1 VKPLGFDAAPRDRS
15 NTKPSVASDSETLR
29 PVVSEAT
36 ASRSLGQPDSA
47 PLPSLP
53 PPSGPASGLPTSMPP
68 RPRSRAPGSFRNGAS
83 AGSSLPPPESVRAA
97 SEPARSLPPPRVPRP
112 GGSGAPASAR
122 ATRAIAVGAVGST
135 PREAG
140 EETEPGAALKT
151 PPAKAEPTNG
161 ATPRRPLPRLMLT
174 ALEPAELLF
183 ERIQEPSEESP
194 ILYHERAYLVDSFN
208 SDDDLEEHL
217 EAELSRIRRDWRH
230 RDASQFVQLSLF
242 DQRFY
247 GEPTLPPIATLS
259 WKDWQGRT
267 EIWVRGVRRS
277 TMPPGVVL
285 DSLPPAFPAGKPL
298 PRFSTHPTQR
308 VPPASLDLLEEL
320 DAVEEVEVL
329 EGRVPRSAADIDD
342 AEELEALDDSDADDE
357 RPAATHSAFGESTHV
372 TDAGTQAAETI
383 PVSLRGTSD
392 PIPLVPRVGDSM
404 APGSRRISV
413 LPFGENADGS
423 QERGLE
429 AGTDSPPDS
438 GPGWQSPEK
447 SGEYLIPLPEEALE
461 PPSSDRVLASE
472 ELLGALFERMHE
484 LSFVMTVGAA
494 ADYVV
499 GALTEYIRC
508 DGVLLHVLDREHD
521 ELVVTRA
528 VGPNSL
534 AVLTRRTRPGG
545 SYLGESL
552 RSTTP
557 LELGPA
563 EIEHSPGVWPA
574 LGLAPRYVI
583 TGSIQRR
590 EQPLG
595 VIELCRSADK
605 GPFSE
610 GQLTAL
616 EYVCEQF
623 SDFVA
628 DRPID
633 LERPSLYPQP
643 PA

>member
-1 VKPLGFDAAPRDRS
+1 MPVAGVSGPDEVSGEGMEPAGVVLVGEAPKSAAPG
-15 NTKPSVASDSETLR
+15 KL
-29 PVVSEAT
+29 
-36 ASRSLGQPDSA
+36 
-47 PLPSLP
+47 
-53 PPSGPASGLPTSMPP
+53 
-68 RPRSRAPGSFRNGAS
+68 
-83 AGSSLPPPESVRAA
+83 
-97 SEPARSLPPPRVPRP
+97 
-112 GGSGAPASAR
+112 
-122 ATRAIAVGAVGST
+122 
-135 PREAG
+135 
-140 EETEPGAALKT
+140 
-151 PPAKAEPTNG
+151 
-161 ATPRRPLPRLMLT
+161 LPRLMLT

-183 ERIQEPSEESP
+183 ERIQEPSDESP

-285 DSLPPAFPAGKPL
+285 DSLPPAFPAGKAL
-298 PRFSTHPTQR
+298 PRFSSHPTQR
-308 VPPASLDLLEEL
+308 VPHGSLDLLEEL
-320 DAVEEVEVL
+320 DAVEEVEAL
-329 EGRVPRSAADIDD
+329 DGRVPRSL
-342 AEELEALDDSDADDE
+342 AEMEEVEALDLENDDMEDDRLPDS
-357 RPAATHSAFGESTHV
+357 AAELREPQRAVDSV
-372 TDAGTQAAETI
+372 AGAAETI
-383 PVSLRGTSD
+383 PASLRGQSD
-392 PIPLVPRVGDSM
+392 PIPLIPRVGDSM
-404 APGSRRISV
+404 APESRRISV
-413 LPFGENADGS
+413 PPFGENDAGSKQQGLDASSDG
-423 QERGLE
+423 
-429 AGTDSPPDS
+429 PPDS

-447 SGEYLIPLPEEALE
+447 SGEYLIPLPQEALA
-461 PPSSDRVLASE
+461 PPSSDRVVASE
-472 ELLGALFERMHE
+472 ELIGALFERMHE

-494 ADYVV
+494 ADYVI

-508 DGVLLHVLDREHD
+508 DGVLLHVLDASRD

-528 VGPNSL
+528 VGPNGS
-534 AVLTRRTRPGG
+534 AVLTRRTRPSGT
-545 SYLGESL
+545 YLEASL
-552 RSTTP
+552 RSATP
-557 LELGPA
+557 IELSPDEVA
-563 EIEHSPGVWPA
+563 ASPGVWPA
-574 LGLAPRYVI
+574 LGLSPRYVI
-583 TGSIQRR
+583 TASIQRR

-595 VIELCRSADK
+595 VIELCRNADK
-605 GPFSE
+605 GPFSD

-623 SDFVA
+623 SEFVA